1 MYKILKNIDF
11 KMSGIDIKLNMKK
24 IIKFTKIK
32 NPTFVKRLGFVCLSS
47 FLCSRAVASQVFS
60 ALQSLTA
67 VFGMGTGVSF
77 ASSPLSNLN
86 DIILSLRQ
94 HLLLFFL
101 LVLGQALGLLVSVSL
116 IHYCTYTSDLST
128 T

>member
-11 KMSGIDIKLNMKK
+11 KMSGIDIKLNMEK
-24 IIKFTKIK
+24 IIKFTNK
-32 NPTFVKRLGFVCLSS
+32 NPTCKNRLGFVCLSS

>member
-11 KMSGIDIKLNMKK
+11 KMSGIDIKLNMEK
-24 IIKFTKIK
+24 IIKFTNK
-32 NPTFVKRLGFVCLSS
+32 NPTFVKRLGFNCLSS

-86 DIILSLRQ
+86 DITLLFSL
-94 HLLLFFL
+94 HLLLFL
-101 LVLGQALGLLVSVSL
+101 LFLGQALGLLVSVSL
-116 IHYCTYTSDLST
+116 IHYCTYTPDLST